1 VSVERQ
7 ALGLVGDV
15 YGLLEIEE
23 FRTGLLSAL
32 REVVPSDWASLNEV
46 GSTPAEIFS
55 IVEPPL
61 EEGWHDVWAKHGLQ
75 NPLVAHF
82 SETLD
87 GRPFRFSDVV
97 SQAELHELD
106 LYRKLYGPIGLE
118 HQIAFTLPARSEQI
132 LGVALSRRE
141 HDFSDS
147 ERELL
152 QLARPHLIQ
161 AYNNAVHH
169 SRLLHAHLHGE
180 RLDAPP
186 IAELLT
192 RGLTRREAEVV
203 SLAARG
209 SADREIAHELRISH
223 RTVQKHL
230 QHAYAKLGV
239 GGRAEA
245 AAISFAERRPG
256 PAAELAAEP
265 STAAEAP
272 VAAPGATATPAQ
284 TPAAESA
291 AA

>member
-7 ALGLVGDV
+7 VLGLVGDV

-32 REVVPSDWASLNEV
+32 REAVPSDWVSLNEV

-61 EEGWHDVWAKHGLQ
+61 EERWHDVWAKHGLQ
-75 NPLVAHF
+75 NPLVVHF
-82 SETLD
+82 SKTRD

-97 SQAELHELD
+97 SQAELHKLD
-106 LYRKLYGPIGLE
+106 LYREFYGPIGLQ

-132 LGVALSRRE
+132 LGVALSRCDR
-141 HDFSDS
+141 DFSDG

-169 SRLLHAHLHGE
+169 SRLLHAHLNGE

-209 SADREIAHELRISH
+209 SADREIAHTLQISH

-230 QHAYAKLGV
+230 QRAYAKLGV

-245 AAISFAERRPG
+245 AAMSFAARRAG

-265 STAAEAP
+265 TAAAEAP
-272 VAAPGATATPAQ
+272 TAAPRSTAAAAKE
-284 TPAAESA
+284 PAAA
-291 AA
+291 